1 MKRHLTLEYRIR
13 KLESAVLE
21 DIDSDLDKMSD
32 DILKRMHNDDLDAE
46 LDKMSKDIIGYDYKK
61 YEFDTIEDWLDS
73 IVFKSDL
80 HNDNIIKVL
89 SGMLRCVSLNF
100 VGGPVWFTSVSRLKK
115 VIKEISNTSLPVA
128 QQKLASSLRKRIR
141 RIKNRSK
148 SDDV

>member
-1 MKRHLTLEYRIR
+1 MKKCIALEYRIR
-13 KLESAVLE
+13 KLENAVLE
-21 DIDSDLDKMSD
+21 DIDSDLDTMSD
-32 DILKRMHNDDLDAE
+32 DMLKRMHNDDLDDE
-46 LDKMSKDIIGYDYKK
+46 LDKMSKDIIGYDDKK

-115 VIKEISNTSLPVA
+115 TIKEISNTSLPVA
-128 QQKLASSLRKRIR
+128 QQKLTSSLRKRIKY
-141 RIKNRSK
+141 IKNRNVY
-148 SDDV
+148 DNV